1 MKKVSHFSREPL
13 KVIKKY
19 TDEELDRKYDIEDD
33 LQYEALRFIYSTVHQ
48 DEIIEAIAI
57 AGGSA
62 RLSLRAAGKL
72 KMMGVRA
79 GITDL
84 MLLWRN
90 GGIAFIEL
98 KAGSYPSLAQ
108 KEFLAYLEL
117 TGHRGAVCRTLRE
130 ILVFLQTCGL
140 KCQNTSHSP

>member
-1 MKKVSHFSREPL
+1 MKKISHFYREPI
-13 KVIKKY
+13 KVIKRY
-19 TDEELDRKYDIEDD
+19 TDEELDRKYKVEDD
-33 LQYEALRFIYSTVHQ
+33 FQFKALRFIYSTIDPV
-48 DEIIEAIAI
+48 ECIEVIAI

-98 KAGSYPSLAQ
+98 KAGSYPSVAQ
-108 KEFLAYLEL
+108 KEFLEYLTMVSHL
-117 TGHRGAVCRTLRE
+117 GKVCRTLRD
-130 ILVFLQTCGL
+130 ILEFLRKNDLLLRQ
-140 KCQNTSHSP
+140 TSHSS

>member
-1 MKKVSHFSREPL
+1 MKKVSHFRREPL

-19 TDEELDRKYDIEDD
+19 TDEELDKKYDIEDD

-108 KEFLAYLEL
+108 KEFLTYLVE
-117 TGHRGAVCRTLRE
+117 TGHRGAVCRTLRD
-130 ILVFLQTCGL
+130 ILEFLQMCNL
-140 KCQNTSHSP
+140 KCRDTSHSP